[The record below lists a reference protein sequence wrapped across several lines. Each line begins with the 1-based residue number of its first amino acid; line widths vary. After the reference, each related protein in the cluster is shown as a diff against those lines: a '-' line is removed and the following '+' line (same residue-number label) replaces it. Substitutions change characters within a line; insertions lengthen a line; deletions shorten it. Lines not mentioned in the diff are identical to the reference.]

1 MTKTEFLVMYGELI
15 SYYQLI
21 EMRLKGLCAGII
33 ADDAKG
39 WFKKLDEYQFDS
51 FGLLIYK
58 IKDFQKQNNTTVLA
72 SKDIDTLDSIR
83 ELRNYWVHQCFVG
96 KNSIVFNSRGILKNP
111 EYAQKLKTSLDA
123 VKEWDEKLTETFRSL
138 RIQPPTG
145 D

>member
-1 MTKTEFLVMYGELI
+1 TEFLLMYGELI

-21 EMRLKGLCAGII
+21 EMRLKGLCAGVF
-33 ADDAKG
+33 ADDAKD
-39 WFKKLDEYQFDS
+39 WFKQLDEYQFDS

-58 IKDFQKQNNTTVLA
+58 IKDIQNQNNTTVLDSEDMDA
-72 SKDIDTLDSIR
+72 LDSIR
-83 ELRNYWVHQCFVG
+83 KQRNYWVHQCFVG
-96 KNSIVFNSRGILKNP
+96 KKPIIFNSRGILKNP

-138 RIQPPTG
+138 RIQPPTW